1 MYLVWVWMH
10 FNVSVI
16 GRHIK
21 IAIVPDG
28 FRMTNNSILVSTTFL
43 SLLAWKT
50 YVSTYSVV
58 YI

>member
-28 FRMTNNSILVSTTFL
+28 FRMTNNSSLVSTTFL

-50 YVSTYSVV
+50 
-58 YI
+58 